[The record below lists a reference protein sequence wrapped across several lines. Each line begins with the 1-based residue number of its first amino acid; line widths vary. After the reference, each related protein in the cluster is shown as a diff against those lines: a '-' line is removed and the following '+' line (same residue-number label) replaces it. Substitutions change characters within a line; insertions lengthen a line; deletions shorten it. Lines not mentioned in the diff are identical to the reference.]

1 MATGSGE
8 GIVRAGRFGPV
19 DALQLAATLAAMPLL
34 CLGLALRPA
43 WRRGLPSRLGI
54 GCPGPGP
61 KPRLWAHGASVGEI
75 EGLIPFVCRWRES
88 YPGGSVVVTS
98 STPTGRDA
106 ALRAFGLDVQASLL
120 PLDVAGLVDRVVRRV
135 APDLFVF
142 SENELW
148 PQMLRALA
156 AAGVPAVQVSGR
168 VSASTVRAL
177 RYCPPLRGRMVGAVD
192 LHCVQTATDRD
203 HLLEMGVASE
213 RIVAAGSLKGERTI
227 AVLVGPLALA
237 LAAEKRPVVVAGS
250 SHAGEEGL
258 ILEAV
263 RQARARGID
272 ALWIIAPRHPE
283 RFEEVRHAVAMADER
298 WIARSALASTPSGV
312 GDAVAG
318 SATLSGRQLP
328 LASTPT
334 RATAETPGGSS
345 RSGRQL
351 PLASTPSGV
360 GDAVAALSPVGPGVL
375 DGISVLVLDS
385 LGELA
390 AVYARASV
398 AIVGG
403 TFVPIGGHNALEP
416 ASAGVPVVVGPH
428 HDRIRPVIAAL
439 EAAGAARVV
448 TDAPTLVE
456 TVATFLRPKG
466 RAGVSQAARRVAE
479 GEGGALLRTWRALE
493 ERSLLPPP
501 QSAQPGN
508 LKT

>member
-250 SHAGEEGL
+250 THAGEEGL

-298 WIARSALASTPSGV
+298 WIARSA
-312 GDAVAG
+312 
-318 SATLSGRQLP
+318 
-328 LASTPT
+328 
-334 RATAETPGGSS
+334 
-345 RSGRQL
+345 
-351 PLASTPSGV
+351 LASTPSGV